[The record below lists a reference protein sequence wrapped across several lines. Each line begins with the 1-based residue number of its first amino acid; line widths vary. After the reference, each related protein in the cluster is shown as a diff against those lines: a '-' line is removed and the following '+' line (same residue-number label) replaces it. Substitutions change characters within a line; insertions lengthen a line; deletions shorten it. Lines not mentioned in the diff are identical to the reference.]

1 MQQPQEPLGA
11 RGPHSGRDFDPEKSG
26 GPIRKLSTDKVRIT
40 ERGIA
45 VVEQHLQRFG
55 PDGMNQGMIERL
67 RLIAAGKIKPTQ
79 ADLNFYTHELR
90 EYVRY
95 RKLGFKEG
103 QPAND
108 ADAHELWN
116 NAHTATLEDYG
127 LREGAGVLYHPEV
140 EAAHREDSSGR
151 GPAGGRDRS
160 ERKKGQNAQPE
171 PEKEGVRQSEGSQ
184 SAREESTQERIDRI
198 TGVKKGEAHDSE
210 MAGLREQLEDQDA
223 FIKKYTERFPDS
235 TLSPQELAER
245 ARRGGELNE
254 ETGRIQYP
262 NQKEAIDYRHKYQG
276 QEQTVTPQDKA
287 RLAKLKKLLRERDK
301 AIHERDKYPEGSDK
315 YKEHQQQ
322 VVEAS
327 RDIGELAA
335 QEYMAQRHPEYVQE
349 KLGTGSQRDV
359 FDQVYTYTDP
369 ETGVEKF
376 IIVEAK
382 GGKSPLGSRRVHGG
396 GKRAEQGTR
405 EYFDEIVAKMTS
417 SENPDI
423 RRVGEKLTLVENPE
437 EVVKYLHVETAIE
450 KGSTGD
456 GGGPGSSIKQISGRE
471 FDLHPDVHNDKQGTQ

>member
-1 MQQPQEPLGA
+1 MTMQQRILIADDEETFRESTSAILADAGYACSSA
-11 RGPHSGRDFDPEKSG
+11 RDAVEAERLLENGFDLLLADVRMPGNAQLELLEVVAKRHPDLPVVVVTGYPTVGTAIESF
-26 GPIRKLSTDKVRIT
+26 RLSIVDYLIKPVDLDELKRAV
-40 ERGIA
+40 ERGLRRGILTRA
-45 VVEQHLQRFG
+45 V
-55 PDGMNQGMIERL
+55 
-67 RLIAAGKIKPTQ
+67 K
-79 ADLNFYTHELR
+79 
-90 EYVRY
+90 
-95 RKLGFKEG
+95 
-103 QPAND
+103 D
-108 ADAHELWN
+108 AMTE
-116 NAHTATLEDYG
+116 TAK
-127 LREGAGVLYHPEV
+127 V
-140 EAAHREDSSGR
+140 
-151 GPAGGRDRS
+151 
-160 ERKKGQNAQPE
+160 
-171 PEKEGVRQSEGSQ
+171 
-184 SAREESTQERIDRI
+184 
-198 TGVKKGEAHDSE
+198 
-210 MAGLREQLEDQDA
+210 AGLFDRLGRSITQHGRSGDHLEW
-223 FIKKYTERFPDS
+223 S
-235 TLSPQELAER
+235 
-245 ARRGGELNE
+245 
-254 ETGRIQYP
+254 
-262 NQKEAIDYRHKYQG
+262 
-276 QEQTVTPQDKA
+276 
-287 RLAKLKKLLRERDK
+287 
-301 AIHERDKYPEGSDK
+301 
-315 YKEHQQQ
+315 
-322 VVEAS
+322 
-327 RDIGELAA
+327 A